1 MARKSRFQLP
11 GVPQHIVQRGN
22 NREPCFYAGEDYWRY
37 KQDLAEAA
45 KNNQVAIHSYVLMI
59 NHVHILATPA
69 KAELVLGRD
78 HFKEKIEEMT
88 KRQTRPGVMGRPR
101 TNEDAGIYYVL

>member
-45 KNNQVAIHSYVLMI
+45 KNNQVAIHSYVLM
-59 NHVHILATPA
+59 
-69 KAELVLGRD
+69 
-78 HFKEKIEEMT
+78 T

-101 TNEDAGIYYVL
+101 INEGAGIYYVL